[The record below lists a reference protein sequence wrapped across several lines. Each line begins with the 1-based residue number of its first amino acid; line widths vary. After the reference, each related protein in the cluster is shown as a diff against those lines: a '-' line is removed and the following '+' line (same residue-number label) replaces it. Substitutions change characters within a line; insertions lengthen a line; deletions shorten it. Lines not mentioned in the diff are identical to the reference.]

1 MALLSLFMKENHT
14 WLYSD
19 LWRTIVNNCTR
30 LFILSSLIY
39 KCTKKSNIII
49 VNEHVQC
56 ILHLYSSR
64 LSALNFTC
72 RNSQISTYHTTSTLC
87 SVGMTGR
94 LREEGVWC
102 WSGSELISHH

>member
-19 LWRTIVNNCTR
+19 LWRTIINNCTR

-49 VNEHVQC
+49 VNEHVHVYC
-56 ILHLYSSR
+56 TYTVHGCLHSILHVE
-64 LSALNFTC
+64 T
-72 RNSQISTYHTTSTLC
+72 
-87 SVGMTGR
+87 
-94 LREEGVWC
+94 
-102 WSGSELISHH
+102 